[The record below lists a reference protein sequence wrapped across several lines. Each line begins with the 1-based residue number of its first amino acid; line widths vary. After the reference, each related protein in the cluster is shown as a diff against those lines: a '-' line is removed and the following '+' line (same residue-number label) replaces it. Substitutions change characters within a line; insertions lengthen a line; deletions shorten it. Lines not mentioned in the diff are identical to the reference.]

1 MFPNE
6 SLPQDVKQVVQLYGH
21 LFQEPTQLPHARTQ
35 DHHIPLTT
43 GASPV
48 NVRPYRYS
56 PQQKT
61 KIEQQIK
68 EMLKTG
74 VITHSSSPFSS
85 PVLLVKKKDGSWRF
99 CVDYRHLNAI
109 TVKDKHPLPVVD
121 ELLDEIDGAKWFTK
135 LDLKSGYHQIRL
147 ACEDEFKTAFKTHQG
162 MYEFK
167 IMPFGLTNAPASFQ
181 SIMNRMLEKYWRKFV
196 LVFMD
201 DILIYNNSLE
211 EHIQYLKL
219 VFQTLSEN
227 KFFIKASKCEIAK
240 PQLEYLGHLI
250 SRAGVATEPSK
261 VVAMSSWPTPQTVKQ
276 LRGFLGLTGYY
287 RRFIRQYGV
296 ISRPLTQLLKKNTQ
310 FIWTTV
316 EQ

>member
-1 MFPNE
+1 
-6 SLPQDVKQVVQLYGH
+6 
-21 LFQEPTQLPHARTQ
+21 
-35 DHHIPLTT
+35 
-43 GASPV
+43 
-48 NVRPYRYS
+48 
-56 PQQKT
+56 
-61 KIEQQIK
+61 
-68 EMLKTG
+68 
-74 VITHSSSPFSS
+74 
-85 PVLLVKKKDGSWRF
+85 
-99 CVDYRHLNAI
+99 
-109 TVKDKHPLPVVD
+109 
-121 ELLDEIDGAKWFTK
+121 
-135 LDLKSGYHQIRL
+135 
-147 ACEDEFKTAFKTHQG
+147 
-162 MYEFK
+162 
-167 IMPFGLTNAPASFQ
+167 
-181 SIMNRMLEKYWRKFV
+181 MLEKYLRKFV

-219 VFQTLSEN
+219 VFQTLSKN

-276 LRGFLGLTGYY
+276 LRCFLGLIGYY